1 MFYRGARSAN
11 DLVALDIYGKGK
23 YGHSGMVSVWAICDA
38 AEMAEIAALNQ
49 NKRYYTGIPQMLKS
63 YVEMLLPVYKQK

>member
-1 MFYRGARSAN
+1 
-11 DLVALDIYGKGK
+11 
-23 YGHSGMVSVWAICDA
+23 MVIQAWYPLAICVLLKWRKLQP
-38 AEMAEIAALNQ
+38 LNQ

>member
-1 MFYRGARSAN
+1 MAKENMVIQAWYP
-11 DLVALDIYGKGK
+11 L
-23 YGHSGMVSVWAICDA
+23 GHLRA

-63 YVEMLLPVYKQK
+63 YVEMLLPVYKHTKSLHLTLVQVTL